1 MTLRD
6 SLKDAIREDGNQSS
20 QFLSTSR
27 NEFLYATKDTCIN
40 RENPNRSVNLVP
52 VLVAG
57 FDADGTFDNLVPSG
71 ITHGFW
77 TLATTIE
84 EPSDGSGAVRGYL
97 AQALIEFDLNQAT
110 LTNGGAITGATAAER
125 IDRAQISLVIA
136 GRSVD
141 AVEGQGITIDFHRF
155 ATGACGD
162 YAAPAG
168 VTEEAHWGGNAT
180 WWEWDYSGN
189 HISKA
194 IGELDGTDTLAPLQ
208 INRNP
213 IGSPYIAGKYPPR
226 RAGTNNWNLQGLG
239 ATGGAPVYTPLRS
252 ATCSDPYAYRSA
264 GEYSD
269 FHEGSTADIFFD
281 NTNLYACTANQ
292 FPSVILTPTTKQI
305 SLDITDA
312 VRRSFIGYGG
322 YLRIL
327 IRLRDSEI
335 FDVNEEDDIR
345 AWVAFHSRES
355 METVPTTPTTR
366 REGLAPVIELLY
378 H

>member
-6 SLKDAIREDGNQSS
+6 SLDDAIRNDGNQSS
-20 QFLSTSR
+20 RFFSTTQ

-52 VLVAG
+52 ILVVG
-57 FDADGTFDNLVPSG
+57 FDADGTFDNLVPNGS
-71 ITHGFW
+71 TNGFW
-77 TLATTIE
+77 TLATTLID
-84 EPSDGSGAVRGYL
+84 PSDSGGSDRGYL
-97 AQALIEFDLNQAT
+97 AQALIEFDLNQST
-110 LTNGGAITGATAAER
+110 LSNKGSVTGDAAAER
-125 IDRAQISLVIA
+125 VVRAQLSLSIA
-136 GRSVD
+136 GRSID
-141 AVEGQGITIDFHRF
+141 AVAGQGITIDFHRF

-162 YAAPAG
+162 YPAPAG
-168 VTEEAHWGGNAT
+168 VTEESHWGGDAT

-194 IGELDGTDTLAPLQ
+194 NGALSGTATLKPLQ

-213 IGSPYIAGKYPPR
+213 IGSPYIAGAYPPR

-239 ATGGAPVYTPLRS
+239 ATGGAPVYTPTRE
-252 ATCSDPYAYRSA
+252 ATCSDPYAYRDA
-264 GEYSD
+264 AEYSD
-269 FHEGSTADIFFD
+269 FHEGSTADIFYD

-292 FPSVILTPTTKQI
+292 FPSVLLTPTMKQI

-327 IRLRDSEI
+327 IRLRNSEV
-335 FDVNEEDDIR
+335 FDYNEEDDIR

-355 METVPTTPTTR
+355 VESVPTTPTTR
-366 REGLAPVIELLY
+366 REGLAPAIEILY
-378 H
+378 S